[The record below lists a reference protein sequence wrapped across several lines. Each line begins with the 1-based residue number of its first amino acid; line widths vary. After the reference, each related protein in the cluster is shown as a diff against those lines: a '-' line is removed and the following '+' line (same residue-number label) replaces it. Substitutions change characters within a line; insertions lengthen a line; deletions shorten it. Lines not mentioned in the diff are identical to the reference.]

1 MNSSDALKDHLL
13 MNGRHKNIQ
22 MDPTSSAYRLILL
35 RESELS
41 QIPIPLREWLL
52 QQPSVSIAPMSRQQH
67 YADCSAEEVDDG
79 VFFHVGI
86 SSHSSKRHR
95 ATHIV

>member
-1 MNSSDALKDHLL
+1 

-22 MDPTSSAYRLILL
+22 MDPTSPAYRLILL
-35 RESELS
+35 RASELS

-52 QQPSVSIAPMSRQQH
+52 QQPSVSIAPMSLQQH
-67 YADCSAEEVDDG
+67 YADFSAEEVDDG
-79 VFFHVGI
+79 DFFHVGI

>member
-22 MDPTSSAYRLILL
+22 MDPTSPAYRLILL
-35 RESELS
+35 RASELS
-41 QIPIPLREWLL
+41 QIPIPLR
-52 QQPSVSIAPMSRQQH
+52 
-67 YADCSAEEVDDG
+67 VDDG
-79 VFFHVGI
+79 DFFHVGI